1 MLLENDFFLTELTRL
16 FQKGKTS
23 GSISLTMKRYDGRT
37 KPLPRA
43 GHVPDP
49 TEYKCLIRAA
59 LGSKKIS
66 TVVHQKD
73 VNKFQLAY
81 ANLIKGN
88 LDGMKKKDKGKKKK
102 ATQ

>member
-23 GSISLTMKRYDGRT
+23 GSINLTMKRYDGRT
-37 KPLPRA
+37 KPLPRT

-49 TEYKCLIRAA
+49 TEYKCLIRAT

-81 ANLIKGN
+81 ANLLKGN
-88 LDGMKKKDKGKKKK
+88 LDGMKKKDKSKKKK